1 MRVKF
6 SRDFDFSPAAWK
18 GLHTIAFK
26 AGEEKVVTRECAA
39 AAVAAGAGAV
49 VRKGDGDGDGLR

>member
-6 SRDFDFSPAAWK
+6 SRDFDFSPPALK

-26 AGEEKVVTRECAA
+26 AGEERVVTRECAE
-39 AAVAAGAGAV
+39 AAVRAGAGAIV
-49 VRKGDGDGDGLR
+49 KGQGDGQRRR